1 MSSRAVRT
9 RSLVRA
15 GLVGTLAGGL
25 SVALLAAPADAASTP
40 PPAARPFAVGVYHT
54 AAVLPD
60 GTVRAWGENDD
71 GQLGDNT
78 LTGRS
83 APVTVKAPNGSGAL
97 TGIVAVGTASRTTFA
112 VHRDGRVFGWG
123 ENNEGQV
130 GDGTRTKR
138 RLPVTVTGPGGTG
151 LLRDIVA
158 ISGGYEF
165 AVALRADGTVWAWGD
180 NADGQLGD
188 GTTTDSTVPVQVK
201 GPGGVGHLTRV
212 VAIAGAVDGYHV
224 VALRADG
231 TVWAWG
237 DNTEGQLG
245 AGDMA
250 SSSVPVQVK
259 GAAGTGYLTGV
270 VEVAAGESFSMGRRA
285 DGSVWTWG
293 HNGNGQLGDG
303 TRIGS
308 LVPVRVNGLA
318 RATAIGAG
326 TRHALAVLA
335 DRTVRAWGNNGDGQ
349 LGDGSS
355 DDAVAPVRVRG
366 LNARAGVVAVNGGRR
381 HSVSV
386 AADGTIRSWGE
397 NYEGQL
403 GDGTE
408 YDSTAPVAARDLD
421 PAGLPA
427 LRVMTRPKITGKKKV
442 GKRLTAFAG
451 TWRPAPVTVR
461 YQWLRAGKPI
471 PKATKSTYKLKVKDA
486 RKKLAVRVSATRP
499 GYPAGTAT
507 SAAVKVKPRR

>member
-165 AVALRADGTVWAWGD
+165 A
-180 NADGQLGD
+180 
-188 GTTTDSTVPVQVK
+188 
-201 GPGGVGHLTRV
+201 
-212 VAIAGAVDGYHV
+212 